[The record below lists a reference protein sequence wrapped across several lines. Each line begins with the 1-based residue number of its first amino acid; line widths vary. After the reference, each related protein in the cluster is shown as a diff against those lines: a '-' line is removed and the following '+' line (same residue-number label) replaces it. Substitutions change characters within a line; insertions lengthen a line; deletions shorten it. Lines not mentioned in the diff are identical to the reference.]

1 MLQYVNY
8 IYVQRGAMKSLS
20 SADVSQIFPNGV
32 SLFFFFFKLNSTWTV
47 VLSRKKKMLTQ
58 HSLRIPGL
66 QTTIFEASSI
76 CWLS

>member
-47 VLSRKKKMLTQ
+47 VLSRKKN
-58 HSLRIPGL
+58 
-66 QTTIFEASSI
+66 
-76 CWLS
+76 C